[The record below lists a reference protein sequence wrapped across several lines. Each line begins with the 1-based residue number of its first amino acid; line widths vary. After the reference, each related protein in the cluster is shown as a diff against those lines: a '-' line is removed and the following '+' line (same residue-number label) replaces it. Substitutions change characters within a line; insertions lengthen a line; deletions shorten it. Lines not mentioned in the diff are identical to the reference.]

1 MLLFGEW
8 KALRVRT
15 CLQFNKDT
23 KTNNNSNNNNNNNNN
38 CLVATSELIH
48 YACIIIQN
56 IYIIIYIYIFYCPII
71 I

>member
-38 CLVATSELIH
+38 NCLVATSELIH
-48 YACIIIQN
+48 YACIIIQC
-56 IYIIIYIYIFYCPII
+56 I
-71 I
+71 